1 MDTIYIVV
9 SGMFNEGYEIDNIF
23 KSFEKAERYVIDT
36 INEHRN
42 YERKD
47 KYNWEDG
54 CDFIE
59 IKEFEIE

>member
-9 SGMFNEGYEIDNIF
+9 SGMFNEGYTIDDVF
-23 KSFEKAERYVIDT
+23 KSFEKAEKYVMETMNKDS
-36 INEHRN
+36 H

-47 KYNWEDG
+47 KYNWEYG

-59 IKEFEIE
+59 IKKFELQ